1 MQTTVQVKRSLRKLH
16 KLLQQ
21 LTGKKFKRYDII
33 DSNRQNMDVLVV
45 EDNRRISEFVVKGL
59 EESGFSVV
67 LAENGTDARHLFNQ
81 RKWDVVLLDIM
92 LPDIDGIELL
102 QYLRYKKIGIP
113 VLVVSALGEPDDK
126 IKALDY
132 GADDYLAKP
141 FHFKEL
147 IARINALTRRAK
159 QHYHTLGEALE
170 CADLKLYVDRHKVER
185 GGRDIKL
192 TLQEFKLLKLLMENP
207 DRVLTRTHILD
218 TVWGINYDSNTNVV
232 DVYISYLRNK
242 IDMEGCPRLI
252 ETVKGRGY
260 LIRTKE

>member
-1 MQTTVQVKRSLRKLH
+1 MD
-16 KLLQQ
+16 LL
-21 LTGKKFKRYDII
+21 L
-33 DSNRQNMDVLVV
+33 V

-67 LAENGTDARHLFNQ
+67 LAENGNDARHLINEHE
-81 RKWDVVLLDIM
+81 WDVILLDIM

-102 QYLRYKKIGIP
+102 QYTRYKKIETPI
-113 VLVVSALGEPDDK
+113 LVVSALGEPDDK
-126 IKALDY
+126 VKALDY

-147 IARINALTRRAK
+147 IARINALTRRARK
-159 QHYHTLGEALE
+159 KYDTPSEILE
-170 CADLKLYVDRHKVER
+170 CAGLKMYIDKHKVER
-185 GGRDIKL
+185 DGHNIKL
-192 TLQEFKLLKLLMENP
+192 TLQEFKLLHLLMENP
-207 DRVLTRTHILD
+207 DKVLTRTQILD

-242 IDMEGCPRLI
+242 IDIEGYPKLI

-260 LIRTKE
+260 LIRTGE